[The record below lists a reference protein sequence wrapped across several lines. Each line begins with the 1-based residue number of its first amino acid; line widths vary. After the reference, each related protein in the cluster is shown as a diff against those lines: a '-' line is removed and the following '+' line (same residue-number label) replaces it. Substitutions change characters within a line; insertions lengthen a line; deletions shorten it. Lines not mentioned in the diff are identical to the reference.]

1 MNKDFE
7 NINFKNYL
15 KFVLPT
21 IFSMVF
27 ISIYT
32 MTDGI
37 FVSRKLGS
45 TALAALNVTLPAF
58 NFIFGSIFMIVI
70 GASAIIGIN
79 LGAKEIEKANK
90 NFSNMIYALAFIT
103 LFYLVIGLFF
113 SKSIAELLGA
123 KEDLLPYAMDYLFI
137 LFIGSVG
144 FVIKIFT
151 EIFLRLEGK
160 FNLSLFATVVGGVTN
175 IILDYLFIYH
185 LNMGIKGAALGTIFG
200 AFINGLFGIVY
211 FAFNHS
217 QIQFTFTQ
225 IDFDFLKNSM
235 INGSSEMV
243 SSLSAGITTF
253 LFNTV
258 LLNSVG
264 EIGVSSI
271 SIILY
276 VNFLL
281 SSIFIGISMG
291 IQPLLSY
298 NFGANQLDNINK
310 LLKMSCIIIS
320 SISILA
326 FTICN
331 IFKFQLISLFNTENV
346 ELIEMTAQAFTI
358 FSFTFFISGFN
369 ILGSVFFTSL
379 NNGKYSAVISF
390 SRSIV
395 FKSIIIL
402 TLPSIIGLSG
412 VWLTIPLSEYLCV
425 IITLYFYTKVKK
437 TKLLDCKITN

>member
-37 FVSRKLGS
+37 FVSKKLGS

-79 LGAKEIEKANK
+79 IGAKEVEKANK
-90 NFSNMIYALAFIT
+90 NFSNMIYALAFIG
-103 LFYLVIGLFF
+103 LFYFVIGLFF
-113 SKSIAELLGA
+113 TKSIASLLGA
-123 KEDLLPYAMDYLFI
+123 KEDLLPYATDYLFI
-137 LFIGSVG
+137 LFIGSIG
-144 FVIKIFT
+144 FVIKLFT

-160 FNLSLFATVVGGVTN
+160 FNLSLFATVVGGVAN
-175 IILDYLFIYH
+175 VILDYLFIYE
-185 LNMGIKGAALGTIFG
+185 LDMGIKGAALGTILG
-200 AFINGLFGIVY
+200 AFINGLFGVVY
-211 FAFNHS
+211 FAFKES
-217 QIQFTFTQ
+217 KIRFIFTKINFN
-225 IDFDFLKNSM
+225 FLKDSM

-243 SSLSAGITTF
+243 SSLSTGITTF

-298 NFGANQLDNINK
+298 NFGANHFNNINK
-310 LLKMSCIIIS
+310 LVKMSSILIGT
-320 SISILA
+320 ISIIA
-326 FTICN
+326 FAICN
-331 IFKFQLISLFNTENV
+331 TFKFQLISLFNTDNIT
-346 ELIEMTAQAFTI
+346 LIQMTAQAFTI

-369 ILGSVFFTSL
+369 ILGSNFFTSL
-379 NNGKYSAVISF
+379 NNGKYSAIISF

-402 TLPSIIGLSG
+402 TLPSIIGLNG
-412 VWLTIPLSEYLCV
+412 VWLTIPLSEYLCI

-437 TKLLDCKITN
+437 TQLLPA